1 MGFPVDSLRL
11 ACRASITLSL
21 SVTTTSFI
29 LSGNAICFFWERAS
43 PRKSTKGPRNFFCS
57 VRSMPQSSS
66 RCMMDAIVWR
76 DRSSWRLAS
85 RDPASLMLSHA
96 SKVCDSLIASTGQA
110 ANFSAAID
118 SGIVWIVVVY
128 CLNSLASSEAA
139 MFPGLLE
146 ILVCPADHSR
156 LELADD
162 ATVEK
167 NGDVDNIV
175 AGVLKCTQCQ
185 TTYPIVEGI
194 PQLMPPIGST

>member
-1 MGFPVDSLRL
+1 
-11 ACRASITLSL
+11 
-21 SVTTTSFI
+21 
-29 LSGNAICFFWERAS
+29 
-43 PRKSTKGPRNFFCS
+43 
-57 VRSMPQSSS
+57 
-66 RCMMDAIVWR
+66 
-76 DRSSWRLAS
+76 
-85 RDPASLMLSHA
+85 
-96 SKVCDSLIASTGQA
+96 
-110 ANFSAAID
+110 
-118 SGIVWIVVVY
+118 
-128 CLNSLASSEAA
+128 

-185 TTYPIVEGI
+185 ATYPIVEGI